1 MCEKKKAGGVLFRS
15 WRVSH
20 QPSPARLSAMQ
31 QQPQVSAEKQPR
43 LQSARWP
50 GLGASSSG
58 SLRKSANPREE
69 KRGFRTWPTS
79 EEAQTRRAKASK
91 TISLDSSVACECATD
106 GKLGEEEARRE
117 MGKRHV
123 FFLFLVPDPA
133 VGKKKEQ
140 SDNAALSQVCPLR
153 IYGAM
158 YAFFWGRGGIRI
170 TTRIRSST
178 RGADFSAPRISQ
190 QSVIKFSTGGDW
202 VTGER
207 ERAHCRRWPA
217 KLGPSGRAGGRA
229 WSSGETKVKSG
240 CGCGFAGFL
249 SRGRCEASGPM
260 GGSRPLIEE
269 GRPMWCEGNCDVV

>member
-1 MCEKKKAGGVLFRS
+1 
-15 WRVSH
+15 
-20 QPSPARLSAMQ
+20 MQ

-58 SLRKSANPREE
+58 SLCKSANPREE

-133 VGKKKEQ
+133 VGKEKGTIRQ
-140 SDNAALSQVCPLR
+140 CGSFPGVPAADLRCYVCV
-153 IYGAM
+153 
-158 YAFFWGRGGIRI
+158 F
-170 TTRIRSST
+170 
-178 RGADFSAPRISQ
+178 
-190 QSVIKFSTGGDW
+190 
-202 VTGER
+202 
-207 ERAHCRRWPA
+207 
-217 KLGPSGRAGGRA
+217 LGPGRNQDYDQDQEQHQGGR
-229 WSSGETKVKSG
+229 
-240 CGCGFAGFL
+240 FL
-249 SRGRCEASGPM
+249 
-260 GGSRPLIEE
+260 RPK
-269 GRPMWCEGNCDVV
+269 D

>member
-1 MCEKKKAGGVLFRS
+1 MVPCAN
-15 WRVSH
+15 
-20 QPSPARLSAMQ
+20 
-31 QQPQVSAEKQPR
+31 PR
-43 LQSARWP
+43 IHV
-50 GLGASSSG
+50 
-58 SLRKSANPREE
+58 RKSAALGLGQPVKRHRPDEPKLPRRFPLTVAWPASAPQTESWERKKHGE
-69 KRGFRTWPTS
+69 K
-79 EEAQTRRAKASK
+79 
-91 TISLDSSVACECATD
+91 
-106 GKLGEEEARRE
+106 

-178 RGADFSAPRISQ
+178 TRGADFSAPRISQ
-190 QSVIKFSTGGDW
+190 QSVINFSTGGDW

-207 ERAHCRRWPA
+207 DGALSSLASKAWFS
-217 KLGPSGRAGGRA
+217 PSGRAGGRA

>member
-58 SLRKSANPREE
+58 SLCKSANPREE

-117 MGKRHV
+117 DG
-123 FFLFLVPDPA
+123 
-133 VGKKKEQ
+133 E
-140 SDNAALSQVCPLR
+140 
-153 IYGAM
+153 
-158 YAFFWGRGGIRI
+158 
-170 TTRIRSST
+170 
-178 RGADFSAPRISQ
+178 APRFLSFSCSRSCGWQRKRNNQTMRLFPRCARCGSTVLCMRFSGAGAESGLRPGSGAAPGGQISPPQGLVNSQLSNSQ
-190 QSVIKFSTGGDW
+190 QEETG

-207 ERAHCRRWPA
+207 EGALSSLASKAWFS
-217 KLGPSGRAGGRA
+217 PSGRAGGRA

-249 SRGRCEASGPM
+249 SRGR
-260 GGSRPLIEE
+260 
-269 GRPMWCEGNCDVV
+269 

>member
-1 MCEKKKAGGVLFRS
+1 
-15 WRVSH
+15 
-20 QPSPARLSAMQ
+20 MQ

-58 SLRKSANPREE
+58 SLCKSANPREE

-140 SDNAALSQVCPLR
+140 SENAALSQVCPLR

-178 RGADFSAPRISQ
+178 TRGADFSAPRISQ
-190 QSVIKFSTGGDW
+190 QSVIKFPTGGDW
-202 VTGER
+202 SDWGER
-207 ERAHCRRWPA
+207 GRIVVVGQQGLVRPGGRADGR
-217 KLGPSGRAGGRA
+217 GRAGRPR
-229 WSSGETKVKSG
+229 SSQAVVVD
-240 CGCGFAGFL
+240 
-249 SRGRCEASGPM
+249 SRISSLVGAAKHQVQWAALGP
-260 GGSRPLIEE
+260 
-269 GRPMWCEGNCDVV
+269 